1 MDVMTERA
9 VVANVIAHRVSEG
22 LDVDQKLIDEWRRLD
37 DQWQLELAD

>member
-1 MDVMTERA
+1 MEVMTERA

-22 LDVDQKLIDEWRRLD
+22 LDVDQKLIDEWRR